1 MTEKISATD
10 PIAYE
15 EKRDG
20 QLCWI
25 DVKEAYR
32 FIVFQM
38 RHITFGL
45 MLFMLIGQFV
55 QGFGMGIGW
64 LSRPPSLQDGKLAA
78 DAALAAQPAQR
89 ALREAEARQMA
100 EQIVGEGGGDVE
112 KIKQFLMTGKVEK

>member
-1 MTEKISATD
+1 MTEKKLAAD
-10 PIAYE
+10 PIDYE

-32 FIVFQM
+32 FLVFQL
-38 RHITFGL
+38 RHITFGI
-45 MLFMLIGQFV
+45 MVFMLVGLFV
-55 QGFGMGIGW
+55 QGFGMGVGW
-64 LSRPPSLQDGKLAA
+64 LSRPSSLQDGKLAA

-100 EQIVGEGGGDVE
+100 EQIVGEDGGDVE